1 MLLARSRAAGRFAP
15 ALATAAALALL
26 AAGCPRTPGTDAG
39 GADASEDGSVTGGCL
54 LDKDCTDFNLCTDD
68 HCDPVTGACSFTV
81 DDTNEV
87 PQAAPNDCRREIC
100 QGGSAVSVNYDL
112 EIPFPASFIDCRD
125 EVCMNGMITVVN
137 STTESP
143 LPDSDPC
150 TVDVCTGGMP
160 DHSVVP
166 DGTGCDTDGSLA
178 TNEVC
183 AAGVCLTSQCGD
195 GVVDAV
201 LGETCDPGPPA
212 AGDRCSNL
220 CTMPPSLVGTLDL
233 GTLLPPAVV
242 AAAGPGEGLGGA
254 GALAAGDVDGDAV
267 ADVLAGAPGAGAL
280 YVVLGTA
287 AAVGGWPA
295 SRDLLA
301 APADVTLTGPAGA
314 GFPSAVA
321 AGDVNGDGLADIVVG
336 AAGADG
342 GAGAGSGAVWV
353 VYGRDFAAP
362 GATTTFNLA
371 AGEADLSFTPIG
383 AGDALGAALA
393 VGDVT
398 GDGDG
403 DLVLGAPGGDGLA
416 GLVPDAGDVYVF
428 AGGAGAFAPGASVS
442 VLTADALLYGDAG
455 DALGSALAAGNVGG
469 SAAADV
475 IAGAPGHDGQTGTL
489 AGAGAVVVFYGAP
502 FSVAS
507 LSFASADAVVHGGA
521 AGDALGAAVAT
532 ADFNGDGSSDLL
544 YGAPQGDGFNDATPD
559 DGDAYTFWGPV
570 APGTYVATTVVLP
583 QFTGGGAELYGEGE
597 DFGAALAAGDLNDDG
612 HADIV
617 VTDRLAC
624 SAAPSPCDA
633 EAGEAYVV
641 LGRPFDTSS
650 GLGGQTRFQVSLG
663 TVGVLIRGA
672 AAADHLG
679 TSVVVADVD
688 GNGLADL
695 VAGVPGADPA
705 GGARVDGGE
714 IVVFFGGAN
723 PTPP

>member
-1 MLLARSRAAGRFAP
+1 MLLARSWAAGSAS
-15 ALATAAALALL
+15 AAAAAALALL
-26 AAGCPRTPGTDAG
+26 AAGCPQPHGTDAG
-39 GADASEDGSVTGGCL
+39 GADASEDGGLTGGCL

-68 HCDPVTGACSFTV
+68 RCDTVTGTCSFTV

-87 PQAAPNDCRREIC
+87 PQAAPADCRREIC
-100 QGGSAVSVNYDL
+100 QGGALVSVNYDL
-112 EIPFPASFIDCRD
+112 EIPFPASFIDCRA
-125 EVCMNGMITVVN
+125 EVCMNGAVAVVN

-143 LPDSDPC
+143 LSDNDPC
-150 TVDVCTGGMP
+150 TADTCVGGMP
-160 DHSVVP
+160 DYSVVP
-166 DGTGCDTDGSLA
+166 DGTGCDTDGTVA

-183 AAGVCLTSQCGD
+183 AAGVCLPSQCGD

-201 LGETCDPGPPA
+201 LGETCDPGPA
-212 AGDRCSNL
+212 VAGDRCSNL
-220 CTMPPSLVGTLDL
+220 CTMPPSLVGTQDL
-233 GTLLPPAVV
+233 AAAPPPAVV
-242 AAAGPGEGLGGA
+242 VAASPGEGLGGA
-254 GALAAGDVDGDAV
+254 GALAAGDVDGDGT

-301 APADVTLTGPAGA
+301 APADVTLIGPAGA

-342 GAGAGSGAVWV
+342 GAGAASGAVWV

-362 GATTTFNLA
+362 GATTAFDLG
-371 AGEADLSFTPIG
+371 AGDADLSFTPIG

-398 GDGDG
+398 GDGAG
-403 DLVLGAPGGDGLA
+403 DLVLGAPGGDGLG

-428 AGGAGAFAPGASVS
+428 AGGTGVFAPGASVS
-442 VLTADALLYGDAG
+442 VLLADALFYGDAG
-455 DALGSALAAGNVGG
+455 DALGTALAAGNVGG
-469 SAAADV
+469 SAASDV
-475 IAGAPGHDGQTGTL
+475 IAGAPGHDGQSGTL
-489 AGAGAVVVFYGAP
+489 SGAGAVGVFYGAP
-502 FSVAS
+502 FSLAGVS
-507 LSFASADAVVHGGA
+507 LAAADAVVHGGG

-532 ADFNGDGSSDLL
+532 ADFNGDGAGDLL

-570 APGTYVATTVVLP
+570 DPGAYVATTVVLP
-583 QFTGGGAELYGEGE
+583 EFTGGGAELYGEGE
-597 DFGAALAAGDLNDDG
+597 DFGAALATGDLNDDG
-612 HADIV
+612 HADV
-617 VTDRLAC
+617 VVSDRLAC
-624 SAAPSPCDA
+624 SAAPSPCAA
-633 EAGEAYVV
+633 EAGETYVV
-641 LGRPFDTSS
+641 LGRPFTS
-650 GLGGQTRFQVSLG
+650 GPGVGGQTRFQVALG

-688 GNGLADL
+688 GNGLADII
-695 VAGVPGADPA
+695 AGVPGADPA